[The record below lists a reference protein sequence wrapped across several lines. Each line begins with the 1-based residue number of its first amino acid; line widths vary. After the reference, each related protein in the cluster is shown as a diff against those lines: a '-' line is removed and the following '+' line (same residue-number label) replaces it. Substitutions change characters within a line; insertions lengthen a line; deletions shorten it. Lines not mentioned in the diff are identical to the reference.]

1 MGRDKFTYGNYENI
15 QSGTRPCSSS
25 RGECLFFFYRLYRND
40 VRALEDFVASY
51 EKFNKAITDFS
62 ISKPDDLESKAG
74 DAVIELN
81 GRAAVRISSL
91 IKNDAELMNEELEIA
106 DLSGR
111 ELDSL
116 RAYKRAVRSTNA
128 DLDGLAKEYGDL
140 TSKRK
145 AAYARF
151 KSLSDY
157 KD

>member
-1 MGRDKFTYGNYENI
+1 VINLPIEIIKTYKVVLVLVLLVVVSI
-15 QSGTRPCSSS
+15 FSF
-25 RGECLFFFYRLYRND
+25 LYRLYRND
-40 VRALEDFVASY
+40 VRALEDFLASY
-51 EKFNKAITDFS
+51 EKFDQAITDFS

-74 DAVIELN
+74 DALMDLN
-81 GRAAVRISSL
+81 SRAAVRISSL
-91 IKNDAELMNEELEIA
+91 IKNDAELMNEKLEIA

-116 RAYKRAVRSTNA
+116 RAYKRGVQSPNA
-128 DLDGLAKEYGDL
+128 DLDGLAKEFGDW

-151 KSLSDY
+151 QSLSDY

>member
-1 MGRDKFTYGNYENI
+1 MINLPIEIIKTYKVVLVLVLLVVVSI
-15 QSGTRPCSSS
+15 FSF
-25 RGECLFFFYRLYRND
+25 LYRLYRND
-40 VRALEDFVASY
+40 VRALEDFLASY
-51 EKFNKAITDFS
+51 EKFDQAITDFS

-74 DAVIELN
+74 DALMDLN
-81 GRAAVRISSL
+81 SRAAVRISSL
-91 IKNDAELMNEELEIA
+91 IKNDAELMNEKLEIA

-116 RAYKRAVRSTNA
+116 RAYKRGVQSPNA
-128 DLDGLAKEYGDL
+128 DLDGLAKEFGDW

-151 KSLSDY
+151 QSLSDY